1 MNNNEDIQHIV
12 KKKVGDTILKI
23 QNAPFTYKIMTCIL
37 SLFLTWFFTFFY
49 FEFGWSVFTALVAFL
64 SIASFQPVL
73 AIIFALLYIY
83 VMVNLFHVRK
93 KTFGKVFPQTDIR
106 EHSKPLNGSMDNDKN
121 KPVEIPHSDIPK
133 NTDTE
138 DFTYSFF
145 LYVTG
150 SDIDKN
156 LPEYKNTWE
165 NYRYGDWKSIFYR
178 GESLTENNKNNFIQY
193 PGFWLSP
200 KLNNLSIV
208 FNTGTQVERLE
219 LPNIPLNEWFNVT
232 LLKEGY
238 SVSVYINGKLENTI
252 ILSQLKPSGDL
263 NLFIGNDSILSTGNG
278 CTNNC
283 AGNSGASSSTSS
295 NSNSSGYGG
304 WPGFIAQLTY
314 YPYILNN
321 EEIMNS
327 YEFYKKIVDRYQDK
341 LLKNIKVSVP
351 SLITQKSIATDTS
364 LNGPDLTTYL
374 NTL

>member
-1 MNNNEDIQHIV
+1 MDNNEGIQHIV
-12 KKKVGDTILKI
+12 KKQMGDTVKKI

-37 SLFLTWFFTFFY
+37 SLFLTWFFTYFY

-73 AIIFALLYIY
+73 AIVFALLYIY

-93 KTFGKVFPQTDIR
+93 KTYGKVFPQTDIR
-106 EHSKPLNGSMDNDKN
+106 ENSKPLSGVMDNSNN
-121 KPVEIPHSDIPK
+121 KPVDIPFSDIPQ

-150 SDIDKN
+150 STIDDS
-156 LPEYKNTWE
+156 LSEFKNTWE

-178 GESLTENNKNNFIQY
+178 GETLNESNKNNFIQY

-208 FNTGTQVERLE
+208 FNNTNSSVERLE
-219 LPNIPLNEWFNVT
+219 IPNIPMNEWFNVT

-252 ILSQLKPSGDL
+252 ILSQTKPSGDL
-263 NLFIGNDSILSTGNG
+263 NIFIGNDSMLSTGNG

-283 AGNSGASSSTSS
+283 AGNSGASSSSTSS
-295 NSNSSGYGG
+295 TSSGYGG
-304 WPGFIAQLTY
+304 WPGYIAQLTY

-321 EEIMNS
+321 EEIINS
-327 YEFYKKIVDRYQDK
+327 YLFYKKIVDNYQDK
-341 LLKNIKVSVP
+341 LLKNIKINIP
-351 SLITQKSIATDTS
+351 SLVTKNSVEPTS
-364 LNGPDLTTYL
+364 TTSVDLTTYL
-374 NTL
+374 NQL

>member
-1 MNNNEDIQHIV
+1 MSDNEDIQHIL
-12 KKKVGDTILKI
+12 KKQVGDTVKKI
-23 QNAPFTYKIMTCIL
+23 QNATFTYKIMTCIL
-37 SLFLTWFFTFFY
+37 SLFLTWFFTYFY
-49 FEFGWSVFTALVAFL
+49 FDFGWSVFTALVAFL

-83 VMVNLFHVRK
+83 IIVNLFHVRK
-93 KTFGKVFPQTDIR
+93 KTFGKVFKQTDIR
-106 EHSKPLNGSMDNDKN
+106 ENSKPLSGSMDNDKN
-121 KPVEIPHSDIPK
+121 KPVEISSSDIPK

-150 SDIDKN
+150 TDIDKT

-178 GESLTENNKNNFIQY
+178 GEALTESNKNNFVQY

-208 FNTGTQVERLE
+208 FNNTTSQVERLE
-219 LPNIPLNEWFNVT
+219 IPNIPLNEWFNVT

-252 ILSQLKPSGDL
+252 ILSQTKPSGDL
-263 NLFIGNDSILSTGNG
+263 NIFIGNDSLLSTGNG
-278 CTNNC
+278 CTNGC
-283 AGNSGASSSTSS
+283 AGNSGSDSSSSS
-295 NSNSSGYGG
+295 SPGFGG
-304 WPGFIAQLTY
+304 WPGFMAQLTY

-321 EEIMNS
+321 DEIMNS
-327 YEFYKKIVDRYQDK
+327 YYFYKKIVDTYQDK
-341 LLKNIKVSVP
+341 LLKKVKVSVP
-351 SLITQKSIATDTS
+351 TLVTKNSVDTS
-364 LNGPDLTTYL
+364 SSTGVDLTTYL
-374 NTL
+374 NQL